1 MLGKTKFATRGNAS
15 TARDTSADNNNSGG
29 GVDVD
34 DGVMTAE
41 ITAI

>member
-29 GVDVD
+29 VDVD